1 MSKEQIGRSD
11 VFVYCGAASVLM
23 VVVLIATARVR
34 GFNHE
39 TVFPAGESIFL
50 GILPVDSS
58 PVFNAQMALRPQHM
72 RRAGP
77 QVLWQLSIV
86 W

>member
-1 MSKEQIGRSD
+1 MYVQRADGI
-11 VFVYCGAASVLM
+11 SVLIGTAP
-23 VVVLIATARVR
+23 VL

-77 QVLWQLSIV
+77 QISWQLSIV